1 MKMTDLYVC
10 MGSACYVKGAQQIVE
25 RLQHH
30 IAHKKLNVEIVLKG
44 SFCLGPCIQGVIV
57 KAGNRQFKN
66 LNGFNIDERFEQ
78 EILPYIRE
86 IDGGGKNE

>member
-1 MKMTDLYVC
+1 MADLYVC

-30 IAHKKLNVEIVLKG
+30 IVHRKLEVEIVLKG
-44 SFCLGPCIQGVIV
+44 SFCLGPCIQGVVV

-66 LNGFNIDERFEQ
+66 LNGFNIDERFET
-78 EILPYIRE
+78 EILPYL
-86 IDGGGKNE
+86 IDISRGEKSE

>member
-1 MKMTDLYVC
+1 MADLYVC

-30 IAHKKLNVEIVLKG
+30 IVHRKLEVEIVLKG
-44 SFCLGPCIQGVIV
+44 SFCLGPCIQGVVV

-66 LNGFNIDERFEQ
+66 LNGFNIDERFEA
-78 EILPYIRE
+78 EILPYL
-86 IDGGGKNE
+86 IDISRGEKSE